1 MTLVLIIPA
10 SLSLAFTFSPGDF
23 APPPPLSLSLFS
35 IYIYICVSL
44 FASPISYLPKVQC
57 IPFHE
62 SLYFIFVTISTVGYG
77 DVNPETVLGQ
87 FLVVAFIILA
97 GTLVPRQISK
107 LARYAY
113 T

>member
-1 MTLVLIIPA
+1 MRISLCLSHII
-10 SLSLAFTFSPGDF
+10 FSQ
-23 APPPPLSLSLFS
+23 
-35 IYIYICVSL
+35 
-44 FASPISYLPKVQC
+44 VQC

-113 T
+113 LVVGWFFNTNIYVFFWRARTD